1 MKHLILL
8 MSFAVVSMLTFT
20 RCDDDEDV
28 SPLDSAAFHTFND
41 GMRELWSDHVIWTRN
56 VIINIMDEMP
66 GTTEAVNRLLANQV
80 DIGNAI
86 KPYYGDAAG
95 EALADLLT
103 EHINIAATLLTTAKA
118 GDTPGFD
125 AANTAWYANADE
137 IATFLSTANPENFP
151 LAHMKTMMKSHLD
164 LTLEEAVAR
173 LEGNYV
179 ADVVAFD
186 EAHAQILEMADMLA
200 EGIANQ
206 FPDKF

>member
-1 MKHLILL
+1 MKKFILL
-8 MSFAVVSMLTFT
+8 LSLAAVSLLTFT

-56 VIINIMDEMP
+56 VIINIMDETP

-95 EALADLLT
+95 EQLTDLLN
-103 EHINIAATLLTTAKA
+103 EHINTAAALLTAAKA
-118 GDTPGFD
+118 GDTPAFD
-125 AANTAWYANADE
+125 AANNAWYSNADE
-137 IATFLSTANPENFP
+137 IATFLNTANPDNFP
-151 LAHMKTMMKSHLD
+151 LAEMKTMMKSHLD

-179 ADVVAFD
+179 ADVAAFD
-186 EAHAQILEMADMLA
+186 DVYEQILEMADMLA